1 MKVKIITPFV
11 YLKLNKD
18 IFERHYDYGPVE
30 FVDALNNA
38 AFVLTDSYH
47 GTLFSLNLHKKFGS
61 ICLQGGS
68 EFRKTDILKRLEM
81 NNNIIDNPKT
91 LDDYYNLNIN
101 YSKVEDKLSDL
112 REKSKQYLL
121 KSINA

>member
-1 MKVKIITPFV
+1 
-11 YLKLNKD
+11 
-18 IFERHYDYGPVE
+18 
-30 FVDALNNA
+30 
-38 AFVLTDSYH
+38 
-47 GTLFSLNLHKKFGS
+47 
-61 ICLQGGS
+61 
-68 EFRKTDILKRLEM
+68 M